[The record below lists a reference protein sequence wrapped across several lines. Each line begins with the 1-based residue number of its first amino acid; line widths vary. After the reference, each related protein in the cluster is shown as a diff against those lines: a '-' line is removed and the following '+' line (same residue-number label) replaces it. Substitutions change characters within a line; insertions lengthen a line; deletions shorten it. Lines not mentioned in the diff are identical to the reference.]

1 MIIGGLTFFLC
12 AEKLRNQVV
21 SMQAEHRSPSSDQD
35 GAAAVETT
43 LSWIPYSNP
52 AHTRSMP
59 PGAPTMPP
67 RRDCCCCCAASAD
80 LELLFCPCGP
90 AMAKVIGTLFPPM
103 SEASVPFVVDN
114 DDKPLCLIK
123 RQVAAALLLASSFP
137 C

>member
-21 SMQAEHRSPSSDQD
+21 SMQAEHLSPSSDQD

-43 LSWIPYSNP
+43 LSWIPYSNS
-52 AHTRSMP
+52 AQTRSMP
-59 PGAPTMPP
+59 PGAPTIPS
-67 RRDCCCCCAASAD
+67 RRDSAD

-90 AMAKVIGTLFPPM
+90 AMFESMAKVIGTLFPPM
-103 SEASVPFVVDN
+103 SEASVPFVVDD